1 MAHEP
6 DDKPLVADLMAGGA
20 RRLQAVKRLYAE
32 LSGPMRAFFR
42 GKGLDDKSAEDLLHE
57 TFVNLLRGIGG
68 YRGESPLRAWLW
80 TIARNEMR
88 MYWRSAERREDP
100 EEPETLAM
108 LRVVSDDAPRDAA
121 ELADCVRSA
130 LARFERQFRDQA
142 QALRL
147 IVQYE
152 WGIAEVAKHLGR
164 TVGATREY
172 LSQARK
178 RLAPFIEPCRGL
190 LGGETP

>member
-1 MAHEP
+1 MTDEA
-6 DDKPLVADLMAGGA
+6 DDQTIVADLKAGGDRRA
-20 RRLQAVKRLYAE
+20 RAVKRLYGE
-32 LSGPMRAFFR
+32 LSGPLRALFR
-42 GKGLDDKSAEDLLHE
+42 RKGLDDTAAEDLLHE
-57 TFVNLLRGIGG
+57 TFINLLRGIGG
-68 YRGESPLRAWLW
+68 YRGESPLRAWAW
-80 TIARNEMR
+80 AIARNEMR
-88 MYWRSAERREDP
+88 MYWRAAERREDP

-108 LRVVSDDAPRDAA
+108 LRVGSDDDSRDAT
-121 ELADCVRSA
+121 ELVDCVRLA
-130 LARFERQFRDQA
+130 LARFEQQFRDQA

-164 TVGATREY
+164 TAGATREY

-190 LGGETP
+190 LEGETP

>member
-1 MAHEP
+1 MDEEP
-6 DDKPLVADLMAGGA
+6 DDKPLVADLKAGGNGRA
-20 RRLQAVKRLYAE
+20 EAVKRLYGE

-42 GKGLDDKSAEDLLHE
+42 RKGLDDKAAEDLLHE

-68 YRGESPLRAWLW
+68 YRGESPVRAWAW
-80 TIARNEMR
+80 AIARNEMR
-88 MYWRSAERREDP
+88 MYWRAAERREDP

-108 LRVVSDDAPRDAA
+108 LRVASDDDSRDAA
-121 ELADCVRSA
+121 ELIDCVRSA
-130 LARFERQFRDQA
+130 LSRFEQQFRDQA

-147 IVQYE
+147 IVRYE

-190 LGGETP
+190 LQVETP